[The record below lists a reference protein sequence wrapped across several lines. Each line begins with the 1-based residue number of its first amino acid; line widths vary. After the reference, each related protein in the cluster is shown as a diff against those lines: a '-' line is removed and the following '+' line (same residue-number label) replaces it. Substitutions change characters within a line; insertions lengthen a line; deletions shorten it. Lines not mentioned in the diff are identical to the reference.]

1 MKKLII
7 VLIAMIG
14 FAFAAKAQ
22 SCYIGDDTYV
32 SVNAYVEG
40 GKIKCTA
47 KSYGEGTPTSGTVYA
62 TVYYID
68 GNAQERS
75 EMIAIQWSN
84 HSETNLCRCSCGI
97 DSCKIWEGQHTNV
110 AMITKWETSAGACR
124 IERKE

>member
-47 KSYGEGTPTSGTVYA
+47 NSYGEGTPTSGTVYA

-75 EMIAIQWSN
+75 EMIAIQWS
-84 HSETNLCRCSCGI
+84 SVVRGQLTKSTG
-97 DSCKIWEGQHTNV
+97 SVWEGQHTNV

-124 IERKE
+124 IEKKE